1 MRQISPYP
9 LWIGHVGDVRDIR
22 RLRESGI
29 EALIDLAINEPPSTF
44 ARDMICCRFPIDDGG
59 GNPRWMLC
67 AAIETTAHLLRA
79 ERTTVVF
86 CSAGMSRSPSIAAT
100 ALSLVTGRLPADC
113 LREIASSGPTDV
125 APALWA
131 ACMLA
136 MQEARSPTEDP

>member
-1 MRQISPYP
+1 MRHISPHP

-22 RLRESGI
+22 RLREVGI

-59 GNPRWMLC
+59 GNPRWLLRT
-67 AAIETTAHLLRA
+67 AIETTASLLRA
-79 ERTTVVF
+79 STTTMVF

-100 ALSLVTGRLPADC
+100 ALSLVTGRAADEC
-113 LREIASSGPTDV
+113 LREIASNGPTDV

-131 ACMLA
+131 ACVLA
-136 MQEARSPTEDP
+136 MQDTRQGLDR